1 MKSLTHLTEVAHTG
15 GYLIN
20 GTTEFWPEK
29 RLLLCKTDRRSL
41 TLQAPASGYLLE
53 LITRKPDIVSHADL
67 ILAGWGPL
75 HEGVSLNTFYQSM
88 LVLRQSLEEIG
99 LGKNLILTV
108 RRQGLTIPERIAVTP
123 IGSLSPE
130 IILNAP
136 EKQLSE
142 TMPANSSHPEVRK
155 KSSKGSKGYNK
166 RSLIIFSSLGF
177 SILVLFNIF
186 LYFFNSPQES
196 FFSQYYPSPPFE
208 GCNVYVNN
216 PSISN
221 DVYMEFINRNNLDCD
236 SRKWWYISAYIN
248 SPRISL
254 VRCVADIVN
263 AKRNYCSTNYYFG
276 DKYDGA

>member
-1 MKSLTHLTEVAHTG
+1 MKSLTHLTEAEHTG

-67 ILAGWGPL
+67 ILAGWGSL

-130 IILNAP
+130 IVLNAHEQP
-136 EKQLSE
+136 LSDS
-142 TMPANSSHPEVRK
+142 TAAKPPHHKALK
-155 KSSKGSKGYNK
+155 KLSTIWDEHYK
-166 RSLIIFSSLGF
+166 RSLIILPSLGF
-177 SILVLFNIF
+177 FILALFNIS
-186 LYFFNSPQES
+186 LYFYNPPQES
-196 FFSQYYPSPPFE
+196 FFSQYYKAPPFK

-221 DVYMEFINRNNLDCD
+221 DVYIDFINRNNLDCD
-236 SRKWWYISAYIN
+236 ARNWWYISSYIN
-248 SPRISL
+248 SPSISL